1 MTVAARSIRQAWMLG
16 RDKPHRVDGASIA
29 RSTTA
34 VDFLERLRTN
44 LERIACTP
52 EGQPRVWLD
61 VAAHRRHVLAIIDRH
76 STDTGRA
83 QALMDK
89 WLRPSFATFIEEVAE
104 GIKADVVEPDAS
116 PAEIAAL
123 VNVAISRL
131 LGDSSTTGSLA
142 RDKMLD
148 QIAKRAE
155 LRLYV
160 YSQREGWD
168 SPLRYAF
175 EIRAVRKHGDR
186 ITLTPLGATLL
197 DLPGSDAVRWL
208 LAVESA
214 QSLGP
219 NDDWRVH
226 PELARELLQTPERH
240 FYALNDPEEPVFPYS
255 RSSVQRLSALGLVRC
270 SNFSLE
276 EPDYDWGYTVPE
288 HARPLLEEIAERRAT
303 PFAVLADA
311 LLRDETSLALSRPLS
326 DSAIAAH
333 ESAAAANALQ
343 ARMVVHEIRNAL
355 VPAEVALSRLIRD
368 AGEAAEASKHR
379 ARVEA
384 GIRRA
389 LRFVDEMMKV
399 ASLGAEP
406 PAPFDVVSSLRE
418 VVAGMA
424 NELNGHLR
432 FTPPAQ
438 DLVLVGPRARFT
450 LAVRN
455 LLTNAAHAVAGR
467 DGTVEVTIAP
477 SEDAIAIHVDDDGP
491 GVPEEQR
498 RAIFAPGVALVSGGS
513 GQGLA
518 LVRQV
523 IEDEMSGTAI
533 CTESPLGGAR
543 FTITVPVKK
552 SRTP

>member
-1 MTVAARSIRQAWMLG
+1 
-16 RDKPHRVDGASIA
+16 
-29 RSTTA
+29 
-34 VDFLERLRTN
+34 VDFLERLRAY
-44 LERIACTP
+44 LERVARMP
-52 EGQPRVWLD
+52 DGQPRVRLD
-61 VAAHRRHVLAIIDRH
+61 VAAHRRHALAVIDQLGA
-76 STDTGRA
+76 DPK
-83 QALMDK
+83 QARNLTHE
-89 WLRPSFATFIEEVAE
+89 WLRPSFAAFIEELAE
-104 GIKADVVEPDAS
+104 NIEGDVVAPDA
-116 PAEIAAL
+116 PAAEIAATIDI
-123 VNVAISRL
+123 AISRL
-131 LGDSSTTGSLA
+131 FGVASTTGSLA
-142 RDKMLD
+142 RDAVLD
-148 QIAKRAE
+148 RIVNAAALG
-155 LRLYV
+155 LRHA
-160 YSQREGWD
+160 SEPEGWAA
-168 SPLRYAF
+168 SPRYAF
-175 EIRAVRKHGDR
+175 EIRAVRKRGER
-186 ITLTPLGATLL
+186 VTLTPLGATLL
-197 DLPGSDAVRWL
+197 DLPGADAIRWL
-208 LAVESA
+208 LALESA

-226 PELARELLQTPERH
+226 PELARELLQAPERH
-240 FYALNDPEEPVFPYS
+240 FYANPAPGEPTFPYS
-255 RSSVQRLSALGLVRC
+255 RTSVQRLSDFGLVQC

-276 EPDYDWGYTVPE
+276 APDYDWGYTVREP
-288 HARPLLEEIAERRAT
+288 ARPLLEEIAERRAT

-311 LLRDETSLALSRPLS
+311 LLRDETSLALSPPLP
-326 DSAIAAH
+326 APGMAAH

-355 VPAEVALSRLIRD
+355 VPAEVALSRLVRD

-406 PAPFDVVSSLRE
+406 PAPFDVASSIRE

-424 NELNGHLR
+424 DELNGHLR
-432 FTPPAQ
+432 FTPPTEG
-438 DLVLVGPRARFT
+438 LVLIGPRARFT

-455 LLTNAAHAVAGR
+455 LLTNAARAVAGR

-477 SEDAIAIHVDDDGP
+477 AEHAVTVHIDDNGP

-498 RAIFAPGVALVSGGS
+498 RAIFAPGVALTSGGS

-523 IEDEMSGTAI
+523 IEDEMGGTVV
-533 CTESPLGGAR
+533 CSQSPLGGAR
-543 FTITVPVKK
+543 FTIAVPVKK

>member
-1 MTVAARSIRQAWMLG
+1 M
-16 RDKPHRVDGASIA
+16 
-29 RSTTA
+29 
-34 VDFLERLRTN
+34 DFLERLRAY
-44 LERIACTP
+44 LENVARTP
-52 EGQPRVWLD
+52 EGQPRAQVD
-61 VAAHRRHVLAIIDRH
+61 VAAHRRHVLAVIDQL
-76 STDTGRA
+76 STDPEHARKLTS
-83 QALMDK
+83 K
-89 WLRPSFATFIEEVAE
+89 WQQPWFASLIEKLAE
-104 GIKADVVEPDAS
+104 SIEGDILAPDAS
-116 PAEIAAL
+116 RAEIAATIDIAL
-123 VNVAISRL
+123 SRL
-131 LGDSSTTGSLA
+131 IGVSSTTGSLA
-142 RDKMLD
+142 RDAMLD
-148 QIAKRAE
+148 RVAQNAAYGAE
-155 LRLYV
+155 V
-160 YSQREGWD
+160 EGEFGD
-168 SPLRYAF
+168 FAARPPRYAF
-175 EIRAVRKHGDR
+175 EIRAVRKRGER
-186 ITLTPLGATLL
+186 VMLTPLGATLL

-226 PELARELLQTPERH
+226 PELARELLQAPERH
-240 FYALNDPEEPVFPYS
+240 FYVMNDPEEPTFPYS
-255 RSSVQRLSALGLVRC
+255 RSSVHRLSALGLVRY
-270 SNFSLE
+270 SDLKYE
-276 EPDYDWGYTVPE
+276 EPEYDWGYKVQEP
-288 HARPLLEEIAERRAT
+288 ARPLLEEIAERRAT

-311 LLRDETSLALSRPLS
+311 LLRDEASLALDRALPDPGL
-326 DSAIAAH
+326 AAH

-355 VPAEVALSRLIRD
+355 VPAEVALARLVRD
-368 AGEAAEASKHR
+368 AGEAAEVSKQR

-418 VVAGMA
+418 VVAGMTD
-424 NELNGHLR
+424 ELNGHLR
-432 FTPPAQ
+432 FAPPAEGI
-438 DLVLVGPRARFT
+438 VLVGPRARFA

-455 LLTNAAHAVAGR
+455 LLSNAGRAVAGR
-467 DGTVEVTIAP
+467 DGTVEMTIAP
-477 SEDAIAIHVDDDGP
+477 AEDAVTVHIDDNGP

-523 IEDEMSGTAI
+523 IEDEMGGAAVCSQ
-533 CTESPLGGAR
+533 SPLGGAR

>member
-1 MTVAARSIRQAWMLG
+1 M
-16 RDKPHRVDGASIA
+16 
-29 RSTTA
+29 
-34 VDFLERLRTN
+34 DFLERLRAY
-44 LERIACTP
+44 LESVARTP
-52 EGQPRVWLD
+52 EGQPRPRID
-61 VAAHRRHVLAIIDRH
+61 VAAHRRHVLTVIDQL
-76 STDTGRA
+76 STDPEHARELTG
-83 QALMDK
+83 K
-89 WLRPSFATFIEEVAE
+89 WLQPSFATLIEKLAE
-104 GIKADVVEPDAS
+104 GIEGDILAPDAS
-116 PAEIAAL
+116 QAEITATIDI
-123 VNVAISRL
+123 AISRL
-131 LGDSSTTGSLA
+131 LGVSSTTGSLA
-142 RDKMLD
+142 RDAALD
-148 QIAKRAE
+148 RITENAAVWAHYKRTS
-155 LRLYV
+155 RDWV
-160 YSQREGWD
+160 
-168 SPLRYAF
+168 SPPPRYAF
-175 EIRAVRKHGDR
+175 EIRAVRRRGGR
-186 ITLTPLGATLL
+186 TTLTPLGATLL

-226 PELARELLQTPERH
+226 PELARELLQAPERH
-240 FYALNDPEEPVFPYS
+240 FYVASDPEEPSFRYS
-255 RSSVQRLSALGLVRC
+255 RSSVHRLEALGLVRC
-270 SNFSLE
+270 SNFSWE
-276 EPDYDWGYTVPE
+276 EPHYDWGYTVQEP
-288 HARPLLEEIAERRAT
+288 ARPLLEEIAEQRAT

-311 LLRDETSLALSRPLS
+311 LLRDESSLALGRALPEPGL
-326 DSAIAAH
+326 AAH

-355 VPAEVALSRLIRD
+355 VPAEVALARLVRD
-368 AGEAAEASKHR
+368 AGEAAEVSKQR

-424 NELNGHLR
+424 DELNGHLR
-432 FTPPAQ
+432 FAPPTEGI
-438 DLVLVGPRARFT
+438 VLVGPRARFA

-455 LLTNAAHAVAGR
+455 LLSNAGRAVAGR
-467 DGTVEVTIAP
+467 DGTVEMTIAP
-477 SEDAIAIHVDDDGP
+477 AEDAVTVHIDDNGP

-523 IEDEMSGTAI
+523 VEDEMGGAAVCSQ
-533 CTESPLGGAR
+533 SPLGGAR

>member
-1 MTVAARSIRQAWMLG
+1 M
-16 RDKPHRVDGASIA
+16 
-29 RSTTA
+29 
-34 VDFLERLRTN
+34 DFLERLRAY
-44 LERIACTP
+44 LEGVARTP
-52 EGQPRVWLD
+52 EGQPRARID
-61 VAAHRRHVLAIIDRH
+61 VAAHRRHVLTVIDQL
-76 STDTGRA
+76 STDPV
-83 QALMDK
+83 QARRLTEE
-89 WLRPSFATFIEEVAE
+89 WLRPSFAVFVETLAESIEGDILA
-104 GIKADVVEPDAS
+104 PDAS
-116 PAEIAAL
+116 QAEMVATIDI
-123 VNVAISRL
+123 AISRL
-131 LGDSSTTGSLA
+131 LGATATTGSLA
-142 RDKMLD
+142 RDAALD
-148 QIAKRAE
+148 RAAE
-155 LRLYV
+155 VTAYGAD
-160 YSQREGWD
+160 YDYKFGGWAC
-168 SPLRYAF
+168 PPPRYAF
-175 EIRAVRKHGDR
+175 EIRAVRKRGER
-186 ITLTPLGATLL
+186 TTLTPLGATLL
-197 DLPGSDAVRWL
+197 DLPSAEAVRWL
-208 LAVESA
+208 LAIEAA

-226 PELARELLQTPERH
+226 PELARELLQAPERH
-240 FYALNDPEEPVFPYS
+240 FDPIHHPDQPAFPYS
-255 RSSVQRLSALGLVRC
+255 RISLERLADFGLVRYRRLMDAP
-270 SNFSLE
+270 F
-276 EPDYDWGYTVPE
+276 DWSYTVPE
-288 HARPLLEEIAERRAT
+288 STRPLLEEIAERRAT

-311 LLRDETSLALSRPLS
+311 LLRDEASLALGRALPEPGL
-326 DSAIAAH
+326 AAH

-355 VPAEVALSRLIRD
+355 VPAEVALARLVRD
-368 AGEAAEASKHR
+368 AGEAAEVSKQR

-424 NELNGHLR
+424 DELNGHLR
-432 FTPPAQ
+432 FAPPTEGI
-438 DLVLVGPRARFT
+438 VLVGPRARFA

-455 LLTNAAHAVAGR
+455 LLSNAGRAVAGR
-467 DGTVEVTIAP
+467 DGTVEMTIAP
-477 SEDAIAIHVDDDGP
+477 AEDAVTVHIDDNGP

-523 IEDEMSGTAI
+523 VEDEMGGAAVCSQ
-533 CTESPLGGAR
+533 SPLGGAR